1 MKDGKWRVQLQVNGE
16 TMPLNP
22 FVSQMIT
29 SIILGMI
36 SPLKGL
42 PENIETITVTVEKL
56 KE

>member
-1 MKDGKWRVQLQVNGE
+1 LKNGKWKAQLQVNGE

-29 SIILGMI
+29 SIVLGMI

-42 PENIETITVTVEKL
+42 PENVETITVTLKKL

>member
-1 MKDGKWRVQLQVNGE
+1 LKNGKWKAQLQVNGE

-22 FVSQMIT
+22 FVSQMVA
-29 SIILGMI
+29 SIILGMV

-42 PENIETITVTVEKL
+42 PENVETITVTVKKL